1 MFDDEARYRVLES
14 SDARFDGVF
23 YAGVTTTGI
32 YCRPSCP
39 ARTPLRRN
47 VRFYRS
53 AAKAQ
58 SAGLRAC
65 RRCRPDVVPGA
76 PEWST
81 RADLA
86 ARAVRLVADG
96 VVERDGVDGL
106 ADRLGYS
113 VRQVHRTLVDELG
126 VGPLRLARA
135 QRAHTARTLLETTP
149 MTITEIAFAAGFA
162 SIRQFN
168 DTMREVYASTPT
180 ELRSAHARRTRGQPT
195 GHPDAAGET
204 GRVALRLA
212 YRSPAALGDL
222 WAFLAARAVPGIEEV
237 VDGTYR
243 RTLML
248 PRGAAIVE
256 LTACDDAV
264 IATLHLRHPG
274 DLTAAVARCRRLLDL
289 DADPVAIDAALG
301 ADPTLAP
308 LVAAMPGIRVP
319 GAVDPTEMAVRA
331 VLGQQVSVA
340 AARTLAGR
348 MVQAYGE
355 PLPTPSGSLTHT
367 FPTRRCARG
376 SGPGDV
382 PRHDAS
388 GGHIARAGAAARR
401 RHGVSRCRRG
411 PRRGGAAA
419 AGRARHRAWT
429 AHYLRMRALSDPDVF
444 LPTDLAI
451 KIGATNLGLPSDPR
465 ALDAVAQRWRP
476 WRSYALRHVWRASI
490 A

>member
-1 MFDDEARYRVLES
+1 MLDDEARYRVLAS
-14 SDARFDGVF
+14 RDARFDGVF

-47 VRFYRS
+47 VRFFRS
-53 AAKAQ
+53 AARAQ

-106 ADRLGYS
+106 AQRLGYS

-135 QRAHTARTLLETTP
+135 QRAHTARTLLETTAL
-149 MTITEIAFAAGFA
+149 TITEIAYAAGFA

-180 ELRSAHARRTRGQPT
+180 ELRAAHARRRSGEP
-195 GHPDAAGET
+195 GET
-204 GRVALRLA
+204 GRVQLRLA
-212 YRSPAALGDL
+212 YRQPAALGDL
-222 WAFLAARAVPGIEEV
+222 WAFLGTRAVPGIEEIE
-237 VDGTYR
+237 GETYR
-243 RTLML
+243 RTMLL
-248 PRGAAIVE
+248 PRGPAVVE
-256 LTACDDAV
+256 LSPGSDAV
-264 IATLHLRHPG
+264 VATLHLRHPG

-301 ADPTLAP
+301 ADPTLEP
-308 LVAAMPGIRVP
+308 LVADLPGIRVP

-348 MVQAYGE
+348 LVHAYGT
-355 PLPTPSGSLTHT
+355 PLPTPSGTLTHT
-367 FPTRRCARG
+367 FPTADVLADADPATFHLTARRAATLHAMTQRLADG
-376 SGPGDV
+376 SLTLD
-382 PRHDAS
+382 
-388 GGHIARAGAAARR
+388 AGADRDDAEQQLLAVP
-401 RHGVSRCRRG
+401 GIG
-411 PRRGGAAA
+411 P
-419 AGRARHRAWT
+419 WT
-429 AHYLRMRALSDPDVF
+429 AHYLRMRALADPDVF

-451 KIGATNLGLPSDPR
+451 KIGATKLGLPADPR
-465 ALDAVAQRWRP
+465 RLGEVAERWRP
-476 WRSYALRHVWRASI
+476 WRSYALRHVWRAS
-490 A
+490 AP

>member
-1 MFDDEARYRVLES
+1 MLDDEARYRVLAS
-14 SDARFDGVF
+14 RDARFDGVF

-47 VRFYRS
+47 VRFFRS

-106 ADRLGYS
+106 AHRLGYS

-149 MTITEIAFAAGFA
+149 DDDHRDRVRRRLRQHPPVQRHDARGVREHADRA
-162 SIRQFN
+162 S
-168 DTMREVYASTPT
+168 
-180 ELRSAHARRTRGQPT
+180 SAHTPGAAAAR
-195 GHPDAAGET
+195 GET
-204 GRVALRLA
+204 GRVELRLA
-212 YRSPAALGDL
+212 YRRPAALDDL

-237 VDGTYR
+237 VDQTYR
-243 RTLML
+243 RTMRAAARRGSGRAH
-248 PRGAAIVE
+248 PRRR
-256 LTACDDAV
+256 TRST
-264 IATLHLRHPG
+264 ATLHLRHPG

-340 AARTLAGR
+340 GRAHAGR
-348 MVQAYGE
+348 PDGGGLRRAAADAERGAHAHVPAR
-355 PLPTPSGSLTHT
+355 PTRSLP
-367 FPTRRCARG
+367 PTRR
-376 SGPGDV
+376 
-382 PRHDAS
+382 
-388 GGHIARAGAAARR
+388 
-401 RHGVSRCRRG
+401 
-411 PRRGGAAA
+411 
-419 AGRARHRAWT
+419 
-429 AHYLRMRALSDPDVF
+429 
-444 LPTDLAI
+444 
-451 KIGATNLGLPSDPR
+451 
-465 ALDAVAQRWRP
+465 
-476 WRSYALRHVWRASI
+476 RST
-490 A
+490 